1 MRNTLLA
8 STTALLV
15 GITFASAQNMPSG
28 GQPGSAAQSDRG
40 SAGADRQ
47 QQGRDA
53 QRGAEEQTKRPGA
66 QDKRPGA
73 QDKQGQSERS
83 EGKQQRDQTTGQASG
98 RKEEQGKQDQRD
110 QSMQGQSKPG
120 QRDQRP
126 QGQGKQSDSKQRG
139 ETQRDQTTGQGQRE
153 QSQGPAP
160 SQRGQRDQTQG
171 QAPQRQQSQP
181 DQAKQ
186 GQPQPSSPPQ
196 GQAQPSQ
203 PQQSQP
209 NQAQQG
215 QAQPNQAQQ
224 GQAQQG
230 QAQPNQAQPN
240 QAQPNQAQPNQ
251 AQQGQAGGNVTLSS
265 DQRTKIQQTVLA
277 GSNVPRINNVN
288 FALNVGVAVPTTVRV
303 VDVPP
308 TLIEI
313 YPQWRGHQ
321 YFVVRDDIVIVDRS
335 RQIVATVP
343 VGSSG
348 GGGAQ
353 LNNTGRGPQVG
364 SAGGAMNLGQDEI
377 RQVQN
382 ALKEKGF
389 YRGQPDGVLGPQT
402 TEALITFQ
410 RQQGFQ
416 PNGRIDTQ
424 TVTAL
429 GMSNLSGQQGNQG
442 GSQPSTTGQS
452 GNTMQQAP
460 ANQNTGAGQQGN
472 QGGSQPS
479 TTGQS
484 GNTMQQ
490 PPSNQDAGSGQ
501 TGTSNQPPTPN
512 PQNNNPNSGSK

>member
-28 GQPGSAAQSDRG
+28 GHPGSAAQSDRG
-40 SAGADRQ
+40 TAGADRQ

-53 QRGAEEQTKRPGA
+53 QRGAEEQSKQPGA

-73 QDKQGQSERS
+73 QDKQG

-120 QRDQRP
+120 ERDQGTR
-126 QGQGKQSDSKQRG
+126 GQGKQSDSKRRG

-153 QSQGPAP
+153 QTPGPAQ
-160 SQRGQRDQTQG
+160 SQRRQRDQTQG

-186 GQPQPSSPPQ
+186 GQPQPSSPQQ

-215 QAQPNQAQQ
+215 QAQT
-224 GQAQQG
+224 
-230 QAQPNQAQPN
+230 
-240 QAQPNQAQPNQ
+240 NQ
-251 AQQGQAGGNVTLSS
+251 AQQGQAGGDVTLSS

-277 GSNVPRINNVN
+277 GSNVPRINNAN
-288 FALNVGVAVPTTVRV
+288 FALNVGVAVPSTVRI

-335 RQIVATVP
+335 RKIVATVP

-353 LNNTGRGPQVG
+353 LNNTGRNTGRGPQVG

-377 RQVQN
+377 MQVQI

-389 YRGQPDGVLGPQT
+389 YRGEPDGVLGPQT

-416 PNGRIDTQ
+416 ANGRIDTQ
-424 TVTAL
+424 TITAL
-429 GMSNLSGQQGNQG
+429 GVSNQQGNQG
-442 GSQPSTTGQS
+442 GTQPSTTGQS
-452 GNTMQQAP
+452 GNTTQQPP
-460 ANQNTGAGQQGN
+460 ANQNTGAGQQQGN

-490 PPSNQDAGSGQ
+490 PPANQDVGSGQ
-501 TGTSNQPPTPN
+501 TDTSSQPPTPN

>member
-8 STTALLV
+8 STAALLV

-28 GQPGSAAQSDRG
+28 EQSGSAAQSDRG

-73 QDKQGQSERS
+73 QDKQGQSEPS

-110 QSMQGQSKPG
+110 QSIQGQSKPG
-120 QRDQRP
+120 QRDQGT

-139 ETQRDQTTGQGQRE
+139 ETQRDQTTGQGQRD
-153 QSQGPAP
+153 QSQGPAQ

-186 GQPQPSSPPQ
+186 GQPQPSSPQQ

-224 GQAQQG
+224 GQAS
-230 QAQPNQAQPN
+230 
-240 QAQPNQAQPNQ
+240 
-251 AQQGQAGGNVTLSS
+251 GNVTLSS

-416 PNGRIDTQ
+416 ANGRIDTQ

-429 GMSNLSGQQGNQG
+429 GMSNLSGQQGNQGGTQPSTTGQNGNTMQQQPPANQNTGAAQQGNQG

-460 ANQNTGAGQQGN
+460 ANQ
-472 QGGSQPS
+472 
-479 TTGQS
+479 
-484 GNTMQQ
+484 
-490 PPSNQDAGSGQ
+490 DAGSGQ
-501 TGTSNQPPTPN
+501 TGTSSQPPTTPN

>member
-230 QAQPNQAQPN
+230 QAQPN